1 MAEIPEN
8 LIRGIVLILFIGVGC
23 LGCDRVE
30 KTSVANKTWRTYR
43 GDNGINA
50 YSALKQINQN
60 NVGELTVAWTYRS
73 GDSRTNSMIECNPII
88 IDSVLYA
95 TSPKLKVLA
104 LNAATGKELWVFD
117 PFDKD
122 SKEGGINRGVTYWEN
137 GPDRRIFFSA
147 GHRLIALNAT
157 TGKQIMDFGADGYV
171 DLRKGLGKD
180 HNIDG
185 FSIKN
190 TSPGVVYRDL
200 IIVGSSI
207 REYYDNPPGHIRA
220 YDAKTGE
227 MAWTFHTVPLPGE
240 FGYDTWPPES
250 YKSVGGCNAWSG
262 LSIDRERGIVFAAT
276 GAPTFDFHGG
286 DRVGK
291 NLFGNSVIAMD
302 AATGEYIWHYQI
314 SHHDLWDYDLPS
326 PPNLITIRRNGQ
338 STDAVAQLT
347 KQGWIF
353 VLDRETG
360 EPLFPIEE
368 RAVPASPMPNE
379 QAWPTQPFP
388 TAPPPLARQKFD
400 ESAITDI
407 SPEAHDYV
415 LKEASKYDWGHIYQP
430 PSLRGIIQAPG
441 FRGGAEWSGG
451 AFDPEHGIMYVGA
464 NDIPNIVQLMEV
476 KPDDREGLT
485 GLPPQQAGSLVYQ
498 RNCAS
503 CHGEDLSGNAPFPSL
518 VNIADRLKP
527 EEASALLETGRGQ
540 MPSFVH
546 LSKAHKQSIIA
557 FLFDLKKLN
566 TVAASGKTEKK
577 PEIQEKLES
586 NLKRYKI
593 KGYIQ
598 LRDQF
603 GYPGSKPPWGTLNA
617 VDLNSGE
624 IRWKIPLGGFPELAE
639 KGHPNTGTQLF
650 GGAVV
655 TAGGLVFIG
664 ASKDEKFRAF
674 NKENGQVLWEY
685 QLPAGGY
692 ATPATYEIN
701 GKQYVIIAAGGGGF
715 QGTKSG
721 DYYIAFSLP

>member
-8 LIRGIVLILFIGVGC
+8 LIRGIALILFIGVGC

-43 GDNGINA
+43 GDDGINA

-137 GPDRRIFFSA
+137 GTDRRIFFSA
-147 GHRLIALNAT
+147 GHRLIALDAT
-157 TGKQIMDFGADGYV
+157 SGKQIMDFGADGYV

-314 SHHDLWDYDLPS
+314 SQHDLWDYDLPS

-338 STDAVAQLT
+338 SIDAVAQLT

-400 ESAITDI
+400 ESTITDI

-476 KPDDREGLT
+476 TPDDREALT

-557 FLFDLKKLN
+557 FLFDLKKSN
-566 TVAASGKTEKK
+566 TVVASRKTEKN

-701 GKQYVIIAAGGGGF
+701 GKQYVVIAAGGGGF